1 MLLAWAF
8 ERKRVAMSAEI
19 LVAYTVNATG
29 ETLVLNKDFPSI
41 KQGFCQHNGGK
52 VGKIVIFPALSK
64 YFPSIKMGKSLF
76 STRVSPV
83 TFTVYLNIWLYLYR
97 GIYFADKTRQGVI
110 RFRIG
115 S

>member
-1 MLLAWAF
+1 MKPQNGMFSRAF
-8 ERKRVAMSAEI
+8 FQELWLNFS
-19 LVAYTVNATG
+19 LYTVNATG

-41 KQGFCQHNGGK
+41 KQGFYQHNGGK

-83 TFTVYLNIWLYLYR
+83 TFTV
-97 GIYFADKTRQGVI
+97 Q
-110 RFRIG
+110 
-115 S
+115 

>member
-1 MLLAWAF
+1 MPENTALKHQDQPF
-8 ERKRVAMSAEI
+8 QVVAMENESH
-19 LVAYTVNATG
+19 TVNATG

-41 KQGFCQHNGGK
+41 KQGFYQQNGGK

-83 TFTVYLNIWLYLYR
+83 TFTVWLVSNYLLKLLSNLV
-97 GIYFADKTRQGVI
+97 GN
-110 RFRIG
+110 
-115 S
+115 

>member
-1 MLLAWAF
+1 
-8 ERKRVAMSAEI
+8 MSVGQHHHPFSASLGI
-19 LVAYTVNATG
+19 STVNATG

-41 KQGFCQHNGGK
+41 KQGFYQHNGGK

-83 TFTVYLNIWLYLYR
+83 TFTV
-97 GIYFADKTRQGVI
+97 
-110 RFRIG
+110 
-115 S
+115 